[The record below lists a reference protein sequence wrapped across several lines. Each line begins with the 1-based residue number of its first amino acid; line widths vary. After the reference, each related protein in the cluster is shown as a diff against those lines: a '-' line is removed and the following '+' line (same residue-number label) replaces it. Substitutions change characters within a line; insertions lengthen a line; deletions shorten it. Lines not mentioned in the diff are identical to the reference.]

1 MKRAVFLLLVLP
13 FLVAGCTRPAPSRDD
28 TVGLLDKALWTVETF
43 KKRPETAMETFRRA
57 LEDAQGVAIFPGLIK
72 AGFFLGAEGGNGV
85 MLARNAD
92 GTWGYPGFYS
102 LGAASIGFQFGGQ
115 VSEVI
120 LVLRSRGA
128 VEALVEHQGK
138 LGAGVELA
146 AGTVGAGLEAAV
158 TSNLG
163 ADILVFSQAAGLYGG
178 ASLEGAVL
186 AKRVDMNEAHYGKGA
201 TPRAI
206 VLEGK
211 FTSPAADDLRA
222 ALAAP

>member
-1 MKRAVFLLLVLP
+1 MKRAAFLLLLPVL
-13 FLVAGCTRPAPSRDD
+13 FIAACAQPAPTRSD
-28 TVGLLDKALWTVETF
+28 TVGLLDKALWTLETF
-43 KKRPETAMETFRRA
+43 KKRPDPAMDGFRRA
-57 LEDAQGVAIFPGLIK
+57 LKEAKGVVIFPGLLK

-85 MLARNAD
+85 MLARRVD

-102 LGAASIGFQFGGQ
+102 IGAASIGFQFGGQ

-120 LVLRSRGA
+120 LILRSRGA
-128 VEALVEHQGK
+128 VEALIEHQGK
-138 LGAGVELA
+138 LGIDLSVA
-146 AGTVGAGLEAAV
+146 AGTVGGGLEASI
-158 TSNLG
+158 TTNLG

-206 VLEGK
+206 VLEGL
-211 FTSPAADDLRA
+211 FSTQSADDLRA
-222 ALAAP
+222 ALADP